1 MLAMDS
7 VKRMTLSPV
16 ATRVSMAKPLF
27 VKLRSRGQCGNSSYA
42 GTDSQ
47 WIPLFARGGVS
58 DFWWTSR

>member
-27 VKLRSRGQCGNSSYA
+27 VKLRSRGRCGNSSYA

-47 WIPLFARGGVS
+47 WIPLFAR
-58 DFWWTSR
+58 